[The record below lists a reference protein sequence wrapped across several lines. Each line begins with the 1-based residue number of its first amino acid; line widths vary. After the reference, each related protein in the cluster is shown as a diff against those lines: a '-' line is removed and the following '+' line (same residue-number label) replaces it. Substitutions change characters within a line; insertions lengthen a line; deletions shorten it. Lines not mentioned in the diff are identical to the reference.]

1 MTSYINLPGLDG
13 SDHDHWQSRWERAD
27 PSIGRFAPA
36 SWTEPR
42 LEDWIAALDR
52 AIDAAAEPPVL
63 IAHSLACLLVPIWA
77 ARRPRPVRAVVLVAL
92 PDPDG
97 PLFPDVVSEFRPLP
111 EGPLPF
117 PTLVIGSDDDRYGS
131 AEHARARATQW
142 HAAYVGMGRLGH
154 INNDSGLGDW
164 PEGRAVVDSFVA
176 GLGQARR
183 FEAGASA
190 GR

>member
-13 SDHDHWQSRWERAD
+13 SDDDHWQSRWERGD
-27 PSIGRFAPA
+27 PAIRRFEPA
-36 SWTEPR
+36 SWTEPS

-63 IAHSLACLLVPIWA
+63 IAHSLACLLVSIWA
-77 ARRPRPVRAVVLVAL
+77 ARRPRPVHAVVLVAV

-97 PLFPDVVSEFRPLP
+97 PLFPDVANGFRPLP
-111 EGPLPF
+111 AGPLPF

-131 AEHARARATQW
+131 AEHAKARAADW
-142 HAAYVGMGRLGH
+142 SAGYVGMGRLGH

-164 PEGRAVVDSFVA
+164 PEGRAVVEAFLA
-176 GLGQARR
+176 GFAQAARSYVDR
-183 FEAGASA
+183 P
-190 GR
+190 